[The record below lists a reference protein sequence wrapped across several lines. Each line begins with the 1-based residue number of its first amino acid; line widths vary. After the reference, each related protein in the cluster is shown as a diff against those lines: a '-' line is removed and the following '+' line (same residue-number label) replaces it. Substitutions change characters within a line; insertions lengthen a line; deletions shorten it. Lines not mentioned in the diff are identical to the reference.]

1 MYRQMM
7 ENITVGIQPHS
18 LCELDLPEEILR
30 EVSTIVDRIEGWL
43 SDTSYDR
50 LIDRIIR
57 REGALGHP
65 ADGGNVIN
73 VIPGD
78 QRVACTKIMLAMSTG
93 ISPVSWLAFPSVMR
107 SVREYLIDCEKLV
120 KVVILLTDS
129 WSPRHIEEHI
139 KDIQAHARQGRY
151 VLPHLVTGGRVL
163 RVDWPRE

>member
-7 ENITVGIQPHS
+7 ENITAGIQPHS
-18 LCELDLPEEILR
+18 LSGLSLPEEILR
-30 EVSTIVDRIEGWL
+30 EVSTIVDRINGWL

-50 LIDRIIR
+50 LIDRIVR
-57 REGALGHP
+57 RDGALGHP

-78 QRVACTKIMLAMSTG
+78 QRVACTRIMLAMSTG
-93 ISPVSWLAFPSVMR
+93 ISPVNWLAFPSVMR
-107 SVREYLIDCEKLV
+107 SVREYLIDCEKV
-120 KVVILLTDS
+120 AKVVILLTDS

-151 VLPHLVTGGRVL
+151 VLPHLVTGDRVL
-163 RVDWPRE
+163 RVDWPCA